1 MNKIAIAVDTA
12 SNISLEKAKESGLYL
27 LPFAINMGD
36 ESLLDLIEISPK
48 ELYEG
53 MDKVL
58 PRTGVP
64 SPSYVEDFF
73 KDILKD
79 HDEIIFIS
87 VANELSGMY
96 NLLNLVA
103 KEFDAPIHIIDS
115 RAVGMT
121 NGFLALKAKE
131 MVEEGKTS
139 EEIINYV
146 NSLLKD
152 TKSYVLLDTLHYL
165 MKGGRISKLNAALGG
180 FIRVKPL
187 LEVKDD
193 GSLNVVSKERGTAR
207 ARKAFLAR
215 IIEDLEA
222 IGDSHYCL
230 GLYHSNNA
238 EACERLKNELG
249 SYIYRADIYM
259 EEQLT
264 SVLGVHAGPDS
275 IGVSIVKIK

>member
-1 MNKIAIAVDTA
+1 MSKIAIAVDTA
-12 SNISLEKAKESGLYL
+12 SNISLEKAREEGLYL

-36 ESLLDLIEISPK
+36 DTLLDLIEISPK

-64 SPSYVEDFF
+64 GPAYVEDFL

-79 HDEIIFIS
+79 HDEIIFITIS
-87 VANELSGMY
+87 DQLSGMY
-96 NLLNLVA
+96 NLLSLVA
-103 KEFDAPIHIIDS
+103 KELSDKIHIVDT

-121 NGFLALKAKE
+121 NAFIAIKAKE
-131 MVEEGKTS
+131 MVDAGKTS
-139 EEIINYV
+139 KEIITYV
-146 NSLLKD
+146 ESLLD
-152 TKSYVLLDTLHYL
+152 ETKSYVLLDTLHYL

-187 LEVKDD
+187 LEVKD
-193 GSLNVVSKERGTAR
+193 GALNIVSKERGTAR

-215 IIEDLEA
+215 LIEDLE
-222 IGDSHYCL
+222 GLEGSSYCI
-230 GLYHSNNA
+230 GLYHSNNQ
-238 EACERLKNELG
+238 EACDKLKAELQD
-249 SYIYRADIYM
+249 YIDGADIYL

-275 IGVSIVKIK
+275 VGASIVKLK